1 MGLFGRV
8 KAVSISNVVTHMQ
21 SEAWPQRPLL
31 FAVLGAVFALA
42 IHFLVTD
49 LKLTDPGFNWRIALA
64 VGVAAFGLGFAVCTH
79 RRNIFSGAVFA
90 LFVAAIAGG
99 TTYWRLYLDWSGW
112 PSFLALAISLFIFA
126 PFYQTIL
133 ISHWRDYRA
142 LHQHAWGNTVV
153 FALGGAFIP
162 LSLGLAFLLAAL
174 FSIAGID
181 FLKELLRED
190 LTRTLI
196 MGVAL
201 GAAIGV
207 LREHDSII
215 ASTQA
220 LVQSV
225 FSLLVVPLAVGL
237 GVFLLALPFTGLEPL
252 WSTKTSSTAILFSCA
267 VGALI
272 ILNAAIREDDSTQSK
287 NSLVLLASR
296 VLAMTV
302 APLALISVY
311 SLKLRIDQY
320 GLTPD
325 RLWAA
330 VVCLLLVLYGLGY
343 FLSALRRSRFFVWVR
358 SYNLYMALVVSALA
372 VLLATPLL
380 DFGAVSARDQ
390 LARFENGITSED
402 DLDLTAFAFDFGPA
416 GRKTLEDM
424 RATTS
429 TAVAARIDIVLDQDK
444 RWNAARLEKQKN
456 ERDLKDIIK
465 SIPSTRQIPDELLS
479 VLRASVNCRDQY
491 CYAVWPENDDTVLIV
506 DQSCPLSGLCRP
518 KVTLYIRN
526 DFNWRRVFQH
536 TKLPDGELG
545 EEDDI
550 AVYLEKLESAAIQG
564 EIELRPVQRM
574 QIFIG
579 DSPIGPVV
587 E

>member
-1 MGLFGRV
+1 MC
-8 KAVSISNVVTHMQ
+8 I
-21 SEAWPQRPLL
+21 
-31 FAVLGAVFALA
+31 
-42 IHFLVTD
+42 
-49 LKLTDPGFNWRIALA
+49 
-64 VGVAAFGLGFAVCTH
+64 
-79 RRNIFSGAVFA
+79 
-90 LFVAAIAGG
+90 
-99 TTYWRLYLDWSGW
+99 
-112 PSFLALAISLFIFA
+112 
-126 PFYQTIL
+126 
-133 ISHWRDYRA
+133 RD
-142 LHQHAWGNTVV
+142 
-153 FALGGAFIP
+153 
-162 LSLGLAFLLAAL
+162 
-174 FSIAGID
+174 
-181 FLKELLRED
+181 
-190 LTRTLI
+190 
-196 MGVAL
+196 
-201 GAAIGV
+201 
-207 LREHDSII
+207 
-215 ASTQA
+215 
-220 LVQSV
+220 
-225 FSLLVVPLAVGL
+225 
-237 GVFLLALPFTGLEPL
+237 
-252 WSTKTSSTAILFSCA
+252 SSTAILFSCA

-272 ILNAAIREDDSTQSK
+272 ILNAAIREDDSKQSK

-465 SIPSTRQIPDELLS
+465 SIPSTGRSLMNCS
-479 VLRASVNCRDQY
+479 VCCALV
-491 CYAVWPENDDTVLIV
+491 
-506 DQSCPLSGLCRP
+506 
-518 KVTLYIRN
+518 
-526 DFNWRRVFQH
+526 
-536 TKLPDGELG
+536 
-545 EEDDI
+545 
-550 AVYLEKLESAAIQG
+550 
-564 EIELRPVQRM
+564 
-574 QIFIG
+574 
-579 DSPIGPVV
+579 
-587 E
+587 